1 MVNYITRKI
10 QLTGGSTYIVSL
22 PKEWVKALSLKAG
35 DEVQI
40 MEDSDLKLV
49 VIPKNG
55 DRKEVEKRKTLL
67 CENMVAEAI
76 VREFIAYYMAG
87 YSQVTISCKK
97 MKGEDRAYIK
107 DVVRRRLL
115 GAEVIEEDVSSLT
128 VQFLINE
135 KDLPITKAIGR
146 AYTISHNML
155 KDALMSIED
164 QDSELAREILGRD
177 DEVDRFFFYVARQ
190 LTLSVSSLNILT
202 EEGYNLTQ
210 VVDLYSVVKSVER
223 VADHAGRI
231 AENIPNLQGI
241 VHRKEIMEAGK
252 MSMDFYEK
260 SVSGFM
266 NERKEVAHDVIGN
279 NMKAFDMVVS
289 TSNLLLKDEKDVKA
303 TSSGIM
309 ILDSFRR
316 IMRYSIDIAE
326 ATIDLISKSIE
337 MNRTLE
343 S

>member
-22 PKEWVKALSLKAG
+22 PKEWVKALSMKAG

-55 DRKEVEKRKTLL
+55 ERKDTDKKKVLL
-67 CENMVAEAI
+67 CENMIVEAI
-76 VREFIAYYMAG
+76 AREFIAYYMAG

-97 MKGEDRAYIK
+97 MKGEDRSYIK
-107 DVVRRRLL
+107 DVVRKRLL

-135 KDLPITKAIGR
+135 KDLPITKAISR
-146 AYTISHNML
+146 AYAISHNML
-155 KDALMSIED
+155 KDTLVSIES
-164 QDSELAREILGRD
+164 QDMEIAKEILGRD

-210 VVDLYSVVKSVER
+210 VVDLYSIVKSVER
-223 VADHAGRI
+223 VADHATRI
-231 AENIPNLQGI
+231 AENIPYMEKIQ
-241 VHRKEIMEAGK
+241 HRNDVLEVGK
-252 MSMDFYEK
+252 MSMEFYEK
-260 SVSGFM
+260 SISGFL
-266 NERKEVAHDVIGN
+266 NQRKEISHEVIGN
-279 NMKAFDMVVS
+279 NMRNFDKLMKIAD
-289 TSNLLLKDEKDVKA
+289 LLLAEERDAKA

-326 ATIDLISKSIE
+326 ATIDLISKTIE
-337 MNRTLE
+337 ASKTSE

>member
-55 DRKEVEKRKTLL
+55 EKKDTDKRKILL
-67 CENMVAEAI
+67 CENMIVEAI
-76 VREFIAYYMAG
+76 AREFIAYYMAG
-87 YSQVTISCKK
+87 YSQVTITCKK

-107 DVVRRRLL
+107 DVVRKRLL

-135 KDLPITKAIGR
+135 KDLPITKAISR
-146 AYTISHNML
+146 AYAISHNML
-155 KDALMSIED
+155 KDALVSIES
-164 QDSELAREILGRD
+164 QDLEIAKEILGRD

-210 VVDLYSVVKSVER
+210 VVDLYSIVKSIER
-223 VADHAGRI
+223 VADHASRI
-231 AENIPNLQGI
+231 AENIPYTEKLQ
-241 VHRKEIMEAGK
+241 HRSDVLEVGK
-252 MSMDFYEK
+252 MSMEFYEK
-260 SVSGFM
+260 SISGFL
-266 NERKEVAHDVIGN
+266 NQRKEMSHEVIGS
-279 NMKAFDMVVS
+279 NMRTFEKVIRTAD
-289 TSNLLLKDEKDVKA
+289 LLLAEERDVKA

-316 IMRYSIDIAE
+316 VMRYSIDIAE
-326 ATIDLISKSIE
+326 ATIDLISKTIE
-337 MNRTLE
+337 ASRTSE